1 MDPNIKL
8 PDWLTKE
15 KIQEY
20 REDLKTA
27 EPYTDKEV
35 ADLPFDGLEFWNM
48 DKYRAYVAKDT
59 LTKYG
64 LL

>member
-1 MDPNIKL
+1 MELNAQKNNKL
-8 PDWLTKE
+8 DNKEIEMLKRWLNE
-15 KIQEY
+15 
-20 REDLKTA
+20 A
-27 EPYTDKEV
+27 EPYTEEEIN
-35 ADLPFDGLEFWNM
+35 ALPLDGECDM